1 MKLFIGNLA
10 QDASEDDLR
19 KAAEAYGTVASV
31 SIAVDDKGTP
41 KGHGFVEMASKEEH
55 KAALEG
61 LDSTDIKGQALKVS
75 EARPEKHRGGS
86 KGGGGGFAGKGGQAS
101 RGPGK
106 AGGSK
111 GGFTMGKTTG
121 HKV

>member
-10 QDASEDDLR
+10 TEASEDDLR
-19 KAAEAYGTVASV
+19 QAAEAFGTVSAV
-31 SIAVDDKGTP
+31 SIAVDDEGAS
-41 KGHGFVEMASKEEH
+41 KGHGFVEMAGKDEG

-61 LDSTDIKGQALKVS
+61 LNGKDLKGQALKVS
-75 EARPEKHRGGS
+75 EARPEKHRGG
-86 KGGGGGFAGKGGQAS
+86 GQRGGGGFAGKGNQAS